1 MQATGWT
8 EWPTGALVG
17 AGFTLARSG
26 AACSGLEGM
35 VVGTICLCYSLT
47 CVHVVFGMDPLSL
60 QVSLDSFLKKP

>member
-1 MQATGWT
+1 
-8 EWPTGALVG
+8 VG

-26 AACSGLEGM
+26 AAFSGLEGM